1 MPWLDLL
8 AKFRGSPPD
17 RKPALDQVTNQ
28 IIQARLE
35 DLGEREAAEPGTQA
49 GPVQSPGGAVPGSTP
64 AAPDLQPADG
74 AITTVLVG
82 IDAGEA
88 VDAAR
93 LHDRLAAREELA
105 ALIFRR
111 GDVTYPAG
119 PAEILLVCPER
130 TPAEVRDA
138 LARLRR
144 LWIPQGTLRAALF
157 SLDGDPRDSLPELEA
172 ALEVCRATGLELID
186 RTLVEP

>member
-8 AKFRGSPPD
+8 AKFRGYPPD

-28 IIQARLE
+28 IIQERLE
-35 DLGEREAAEPGTQA
+35 DLGEREAAEPGTHADPIQT
-49 GPVQSPGGAVPGSTP
+49 TP

-82 IDAGEA
+82 IDAVEA
-88 VDAAR
+88 EDPAR
-93 LHDRLAAREELA
+93 LLDRLAALEELA
-105 ALIFRR
+105 AKIFRR

-119 PAEILLVCPER
+119 PAEILLLCPER

-138 LARLRR
+138 IARLRR
-144 LWIPQGTLRAALF
+144 QWIPQGTLRAALF
-157 SLDGDPRDSLPELEA
+157 SLDGDPRDSLPQLKA
-172 ALEVCRATGLELID
+172 ALEACRATGLELID
-186 RTLVEP
+186 RTLSIRSADG